1 MCDMQS
7 TLTEVGS
14 QNTQFGVKKWQFW
27 PVFGGNSTRRNA
39 KIDVSSLKTSRVE
52 FVNFTSEVGKPSL
65 SSQFLRHDFV
75 KTTQFCIQNQG
86 SKKIAKPHNK

>member
-1 MCDMQS
+1 MQS

-27 PVFGGNSTRRNA
+27 PVFGGNLTRRNA

-75 KTTQFCIQNQG
+75 KTTQFCIQNRS
-86 SKKIAKPHNK
+86 SKK